1 MSITVGETLAAE
13 SAAAPRRHLW
23 GPTADFLLLGG
34 GSLLAFP
41 VLLLLPADR
50 VAAPLAAAMWMA
62 INILNH
68 PHFAHSYQIFYRGF
82 GAKALTGAHAPALR
96 WRYVF
101 AGIVVPLVL
110 AAYLGAALMSAD
122 SRLLGFGGNLMA
134 FFVGWHY
141 VKQGYGMLMVDAAL
155 KRSFFTALQKKVFLV
170 NAYVVWVFS
179 WLNANHQVKTTHLW
193 GLDYYALPV
202 PAPLLMIAGLAAALT
217 TAATLL
223 VMGRAWR
230 SLPWNGAVAYGVSL
244 YIWLVFMRIN
254 PLWLLVIPAFHS
266 LQYLAVVWRYQ
277 GNVERAKAGDWRRGF
292 AVFVASGVALGFV
305 GFWALPNLLD
315 AVIPYDH
322 AVFGTTACLFA
333 VWIFINIHHFFLD
346 NVMWRRENPDTRAH
360 LFS

>member
-1 MSITVGETLAAE
+1 MSITVGETLAAP
-13 SAAAPRRHLW
+13 ATPRRYLW
-23 GPTADFLLLGG
+23 GPAADFLLLGG

-41 VLLLLPADR
+41 ILLLLPADR
-50 VAAPLAAAMWMA
+50 VAAPLAAVMWML
-62 INILNH
+62 INVLNH

-82 GAKALTGAHAPALR
+82 GAKALAGSHAPALR
-96 WRYVF
+96 GRYIF

-110 AAYLGAALMSAD
+110 AAYLGGALMSAD
-122 SRLLGFGGNLMA
+122 SRLLGYGGNAMA

-155 KRSFFTALQKKVFLV
+155 KKSFFSARQKKVFLV

-202 PAPLLMIAGLAAALT
+202 PAPVLMIAGLAAALT
-217 TAATLL
+217 TAATLV
-223 VMGRAWR
+223 VMGRAWKT
-230 SLPWNGAVAYGVSL
+230 LPWNGATAYAVSL
-244 YIWLVFMRIN
+244 YTWLVFMRIN

-277 GNVERAKAGDWRRGF
+277 GSVERAKSANWKAGM
-292 AVFVASGVALGFV
+292 AVFVASGLALGFV
-305 GFWALPNLLD
+305 GFWGLPNLMD

-322 AVFGTTACLFA
+322 AVFGTTACLFS

-346 NVMWRRENPDTRAH
+346 NVMWRRENPDTRMH